1 MDVDDIDVE
10 QMNDEGDMKSQ
21 PDVENEIIE
30 DMRILLRLGKC
41 SICRQ
46 YLSLNNMS
54 RHMRESHPNR
64 LPISHSTKRKLK
76 NELKASNKIFK
87 CTSPCNASFLRKEHL
102 TYYKKVRNVFLTKNI
117 CVNSVLKCLSV
128 KKLTGTI

>member
-76 NELKASNKIFK
+76 NELKAFNKIFK

-102 TYYKKVRNVFLTKNI
+102 TYHKKSQRCFFN
-117 CVNSVLKCLSV
+117 
-128 KKLTGTI
+128 KKYLCKFCSKM

>member
-102 TYYKKVRNVFLTKNI
+102 TYHKK
-117 CVNSVLKCLSV
+117 SQKCFFN
-128 KKLTGTI
+128 KKYLCKFCSKMFVSEKAY